1 MEYMKLR
8 YVEIEPDKIYNWLD
22 PFNVTAWCNIKPDN
36 SVWWTD
42 KKIEERK
49 LFAKIWTEEFDKIT
63 SHFTKLKES
72 IAKDGIKCP
81 ISCIGGQMRNAKGEL
96 CSIDHIPP
104 EYWNHPEDCIYTQPF
119 GGSRL
124 TIAKELGIKKVP
136 IVIHDYHNKFPT
148 ATEITRQNY
157 KDYFGDTYSFYP
169 QIPMIRLTKHLHLE
183 GLYGSMNANTKE
195 AQKAA
200 AKIARERLGYRK

>member
-1 MEYMKLR
+1 MKLR

-22 PFNVTAWCNIKPDN
+22 PFNVTAWCNIKLDN

-81 ISCIGGQMRNAKGEL
+81 ISTIGGQVRDVKGNI

-104 EYWNHPEDCIYTQPF
+104 EYWDHPEDCIYTQPF

-124 TIAKELGIKKVP
+124 TIAKELGLDKVP
-136 IVIHDYHNKFPT
+136 IIIHDYHNKFPDAPEVT
-148 ATEITRQNY
+148 KNNY
-157 KDYFGDTYSFYP
+157 RDYFGNEYTFCSFVPYL
-169 QIPMIRLTKHLHLE
+169 RLIKHSHLS
-183 GLYGSMNANTKE
+183 GIYDSMNNETKM
-195 AQKAA
+195 AQQKA
-200 AKIARERLGYRK
+200 AKIAREKLGYYK